1 MTLILADCLPEL
13 RKMKSKCVDL
23 VLTDPPYGI
32 GYGTS
37 RGTNS
42 ILRFFNPKS
51 WDRSIPSATLFQEML
66 RVAPRQ
72 IIWGGNYFAHLLPPS
87 NAWLVWYKNEG
98 LPSLQYS
105 DCELAWSSCGTKSKV
120 FNCRHRGFVKDS
132 KETLVAHPTQ
142 KPLEVM
148 KWCVEQFSKPGD
160 TILDPFMGSGTTG
173 VACVLL
179 GRKFI
184 GIERDPDYVRIAT
197 RRIALEKL
205 GQIKILQSFSP
216 RPSRRG
222 RLTALHHAPQQYSRA
237 HCLGT
242 V

>member
-13 RKMKSKCVDL
+13 RKMKTKSVDL

-32 GYGTS
+32 GFSANPGPS
-37 RGTNS
+37 RL
-42 ILRFFNPKS
+42 LRRFTLKC
-51 WDRSIPSATLFQEML
+51 WDNAIPANDAFQEML
-66 RVAPRQ
+66 RVAPRH

-87 NAWLVWYKNEG
+87 NGWLVWYKNDG

-105 DCELAWSSCGTKSKV
+105 DCELAWSSCGTKTKV

-132 KETLVAHPTQ
+132 RETPVAHPTQ
-142 KPLEVM
+142 KPLELT

-179 GRKFI
+179 GRNFI
-184 GIERDPDYVRIAT
+184 GIERDPEYMRIAQ
-197 RRIALEKL
+197 RRIALAKL
-205 GQIKILQSFSP
+205 GQI
-216 RPSRRG
+216 
-222 RLTALHHAPQQYSRA
+222 
-237 HCLGT
+237 
-242 V
+242 